1 MPYLHPPQFLI
12 ASPAAMTRNMDR
24 KEGDSVNCNQD
35 IIGNIHITVAC
46 VVTEM
51 SMRKGIK

>member
-24 KEGDSVNCNQD
+24 KEGDSVDCNQD
-35 IIGNIHITVAC
+35 ITVAR